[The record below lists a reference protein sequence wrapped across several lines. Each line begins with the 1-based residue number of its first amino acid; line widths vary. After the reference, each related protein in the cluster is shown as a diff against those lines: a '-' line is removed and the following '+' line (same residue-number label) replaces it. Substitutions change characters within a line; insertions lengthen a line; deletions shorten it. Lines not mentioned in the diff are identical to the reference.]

1 MPYLIDIYRC
11 FEKGERAASSR
22 EHPRKRNYRAGLR
35 SAPSISASAIAIAW
49 AAIAL
54 LQLRAAHGFSRREN
68 RRRLQSNLREA
79 APGAILDREKGKP
92 QCRRKRCSS
101 SPMRRHPILRN

>member
-1 MPYLIDIYRC
+1 MRYPIDIYRR
-11 FEKGERAASSR
+11 FEKASVLRRSR
-22 EHPRKRNYRAGLR
+22 EHPQKRHFRAGLG

-54 LQLRAAHGFSRREN
+54 LQLRTAHAFSRREN

-92 QCRRKRCSS
+92 QCRRKRCS
-101 SPMRRHPILRN
+101 